1 MNSLFDLLLEMNL
14 ILNVRLVRV
23 RFKIYFLSRLK
34 EIKRDR
40 KLNYYIQKKNISFYI
55 KILHQIH
62 NFYKKI
68 YDKVKLLIT
77 LNKISF

>member
-1 MNSLFDLLLEMNL
+1 MLEMNL

-34 EIKRDR
+34 EIKRNR
-40 KLNYYIQKKNISFYI
+40 KLNYYIQKKNISIYI
-55 KILHQIH
+55 KILHQIR

>member
-1 MNSLFDLLLEMNL
+1 MLEMNL

-68 YDKVKLLIT
+68 YDKVKLLIA

>member
-1 MNSLFDLLLEMNL
+1 MLEMNL

-55 KILHQIH
+55 KILHQIR